1 MTQPFSCP
9 NCGGALELDGA
20 QPVIRCPHC
29 GSSVIVPEALR
40 PAAPAPDRLVPDPT
54 LSEVAALF
62 RAGRRVQAT
71 VRYREITG
79 ADLKE
84 ARQALDAFAS
94 GEPLRRPN
102 LLR

>member
-1 MTQPFSCP
+1 MTESFSCP

-40 PAAPAPDRLVPDPT
+40 PAASAPDRQIPDPS

-62 RAGRRVQAT
+62 RAGKRVQAT

-79 ADLKE
+79 AGLKE
-84 ARQALDAFAS
+84 AREAIDRFAA